1 MIKRHRVE
9 HGAPF
14 CVWCH
19 NTARGSMYRSPDPEV
34 GGMLWVVCGPTCSEK
49 PEGRKVIVHDSS
61 AST

>member
-1 MIKRHRVE
+1 
-9 HGAPF
+9 
-14 CVWCH
+14 
-19 NTARGSMYRSPDPEV
+19 MYRSPDPDV